1 MQINQKEG
9 LIDSEEKK
17 KKHDI
22 LKLQYCHKIIYIQ

>member
-9 LIDSEEKK
+9 LIDSEEK